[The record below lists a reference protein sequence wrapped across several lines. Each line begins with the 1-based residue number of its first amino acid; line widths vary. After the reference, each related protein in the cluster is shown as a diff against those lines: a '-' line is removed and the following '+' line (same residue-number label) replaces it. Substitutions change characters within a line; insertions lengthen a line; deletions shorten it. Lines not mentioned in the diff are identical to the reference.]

1 MSVCAWAAP
10 YQFGTHGGVRG
21 QPATPVHE
29 GFSCMPPAYC
39 GDNLLHEVGV
49 SLTRIGG
56 TPLRMDITRRL
67 GDFGDIPGGRVVL
80 GFGMGLNKVAD
91 RGR

>member
-1 MSVCAWAAP
+1 
-10 YQFGTHGGVRG
+10 
-21 QPATPVHE
+21 
-29 GFSCMPPAYC
+29 MPPAYC

>member
-1 MSVCAWAAP
+1 
-10 YQFGTHGGVRG
+10 
-21 QPATPVHE
+21 
-29 GFSCMPPAYC
+29 MPSALC
-39 GDNLLHEVGV
+39 TDGLCKG
-49 SLTRIGG
+49 RG
-56 TPLRMDITRRL
+56 TPPRMDITRRL